1 MKHEHLIM
9 KNLVFSVITICS
21 IICLITIV
29 RSSLSYASEFEYEG
43 WLPYDECI
51 PVFRAITDKLV
62 LHKEPSSQSP
72 IAKSINVKK
81 EAIISTLYGVEGLP
95 SHLKDAGIKN
105 KKLINYDIVTDN
117 SMVRVLKP
125 GIIVAVGNGNFQGSS
140 GEYKNKTFYFS
151 AGDVVEYL
159 VDTTSGGEEGCI
171 VKFRGEVISID
182 MSCLD
187 INNLN
192 KILIRTS
199 FPVIEWWVNFKTK
212 DGTSLGWLKMDKNNK
227 NNTQLK
233 FSCAWWG

>member
-1 MKHEHLIM
+1 MKHEHLII

-72 IAKSINVKK
+72 FAKSINVKK
-81 EAIISTLYGVEGLP
+81 GAIISTTYGIKGLP
-95 SHLKDAGIKN
+95 SHRKDADIKDMG
-105 KKLINYDIVTDN
+105 LLNYDIVLDK
-117 SMVRVLKP
+117 SMVRVIKP
-125 GIIVAVGNGNFQGSS
+125 GIIVAVGNGSFQGS
-140 GEYKNKTFYFS
+140 NKANNNQTFYFS

-171 VKFRGEVISID
+171 VRFRGEVIYID

-187 INNLN
+187 VNNLN

-199 FPVIEWWVNFKTK
+199 SPVIEWWVNFKTK

-227 NNTQLK
+227 TNNQLK